1 MRFFSIFEV
10 RGGNIFFKF
19 TFSNKRSELS
29 KELKLIFMWPK
40 HTNILFIFCFLF
52 FRYSNMITFFA
63 DDIQTHEIFFN
74 FTKEFFF
81 IQTGQISLRFDLFN
95 AHRKKIMP
103 NSRTQRKLSVLQ

>member
-1 MRFFSIFEV
+1 MFV
-10 RGGNIFFKF
+10 
-19 TFSNKRSELS
+19 
-29 KELKLIFMWPK
+29 
-40 HTNILFIFCFLF
+40 H
-52 FRYSNMITFFA
+52 A

-74 FTKEFFF
+74 FTKELFF